1 MKKQFIRSLLAVAL
15 AAVPGA
21 LQAQPDAHYV
31 PGIEGI
37 LCATL
42 PPPGFYFRDYNV
54 FYQAGQLN
62 NGAGNQIPG
71 TFQAITYANVPRA
84 IWITDAK
91 FLGGYVGGDVV
102 VPLIYNN
109 LQMNVANFPVPHAT
123 TLYRSSTFG
132 LGDIYVEGTL
142 SWHPGQFDIGA
153 ALGLNMPTGASGKL
167 TSAGLGY
174 WGPQFTLGATYYLD
188 SAKTWAIS
196 ALNRYEINSADRD
209 DKAFDVT
216 PGQAWTLEYG
226 VSKTLKDV
234 CPAIKKMELGVVG
247 YYQQRITKSTG
258 DEPYAGLLFPY
269 SRVAAAGPEINVDFP
284 FCTTSI
290 RYNYEFM
297 ADNRAQ
303 GQTVTLT
310 LTKRF

>member
-1 MKKQFIRSLLAVAL
+1 MKKQFIRSLIAVAL

-62 NGAGNQIPG
+62 NGAGNAIPG
-71 TFQAITYANVPRA
+71 VFQAITYANVPRA

-102 VPLIYNN
+102 VPLVYTDLHVNN
-109 LQMNVANFPVPHAT
+109 V
-123 TLYRSSTFG
+123 YRNSNFG

-153 ALGLNMPTGASGKL
+153 AVGINMPTGASGQP

-174 WGPQFTLGATYYLD
+174 WGPQLTLGATYYFD
-188 SAKTWAIS
+188 PAKTWAIS
-196 ALNRYEINSADRD
+196 LLNRYEFNSEDRD
-209 DKAFDVT
+209 DHAIDAT

-226 VSKTLKDV
+226 LSKTFKDV
-234 CPAIKKMELGVVG
+234 CPAIKKMELGVAG

-258 DEPYAGLLFPY
+258 DEPYAGLAFPY

-284 FCTTSI
+284 FVTTSL

-297 ADNRAQ
+297 AENRAQ